1 MYYSQV
7 SYCPSCA
14 VTLPLQSYKLSMRN
28 ILTAARVNTG
38 PLWRA
43 QAGGVA
49 TQSLAVANRCPALFD
64 TAWLQPCCWPAWP
77 RAAATRPAHAAR
89 CAPSPPPPAWLLQRQ
104 LNAKYRLLEEQQAER
119 EEEQGLVGPD
129 EAPLARPHKS
139 AGKAKGAGGKGG
151 KGGGR
156 DGRGGRKGAARQRL
170 VGSDS
175 DSELED
181 TAGDEAAAVAAA
193 DAMEKLML
201 ATARKVGRGTG
212 GVSGE
217 GGI

>member
-1 MYYSQV
+1 MASL
-7 SYCPSCA
+7 PSH
-14 VTLPLQSYKLSMRN
+14 LQWQTDALHFLIQHGCN
-28 ILTAARVNTG
+28 PAAG
-38 PLWRA
+38 LL
-43 QAGGVA
+43 G
-49 TQSLAVANRCPALFD
+49 PAL
-64 TAWLQPCCWPAWP
+64 QP
-77 RAAATRPAHAAR
+77 RALHTPPAAP
-89 CAPSPPPPAWLLQRQ
+89 PPPPPPAWLLQRQ